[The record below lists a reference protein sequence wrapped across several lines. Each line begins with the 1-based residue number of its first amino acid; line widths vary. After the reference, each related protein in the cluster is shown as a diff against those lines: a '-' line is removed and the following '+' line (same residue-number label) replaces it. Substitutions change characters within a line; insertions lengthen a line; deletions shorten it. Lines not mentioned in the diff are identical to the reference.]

1 MIYIIMYIYIYIG
14 YKYLYIYIYIH
25 IFVTFKKTFPSFFSG
40 PAQKIAPAPGRRP
53 NSSTLP
59 SVTRGLTLRTA
70 TGLPEVGW
78 HIRFVQKSS
87 ISETV

>member
-1 MIYIIMYIYIYIG
+1 MIMYIYIYWIQ
-14 YKYLYIYIYIH
+14 ISVYIYIH
-25 IFVTFKKTFPSFFSG
+25 IFVTFKKTFPFFFSG

-78 HIRFVQKSS
+78 QIRFVQKSS

>member
-1 MIYIIMYIYIYIG
+1 MIYIIMYIYIYWIQ
-14 YKYLYIYIYIH
+14 ISVYIYIH